1 MKKIFLTLSVLFL
14 LQFSYAQKWHSI
26 ENNTKESYSTNL
38 IQSTDESIVVDV
50 SLNGFFTKE
59 VKTSRAASVVVSNND
74 MAPLM
79 EVGQPDVPSLSIP
92 VIIDDFSKMDVR
104 VTKLEYIDYHDVEV
118 APSRGDFPRSV
129 NPDDVP
135 YQYGD
140 VYEQDAFFPSS
151 NVRLDSPYI
160 LRDFRAQNIIVT
172 PFSYNPVTKT
182 LRVYH
187 KMRVEVFA
195 TEGDAVNVK
204 TRRSN
209 NIILDSEYKNM
220 YASRF
225 INYQESNSK
234 YDVFEEEGDMIIIC
248 HDAFMD
254 AMQPLVE
261 WKRSTGRNTTMVG
274 TSVTGTDSDGI
285 KEYLSTQY
293 ANNPNLVHV
302 LLVGD
307 YAQLPGKYLN
317 ESGYD
322 YDGYSDW
329 WFGQLEGNDRYNE
342 LIVGRFSA
350 ETVEHVTTQVD
361 KVIYYEKDMPSN
373 STWLKV
379 GQGVSKREGSSGH
392 NGEDDYQHIDKIR
405 EDLLDYNYTTV
416 HRDYSNVS
424 GVSSSAAI
432 VSEHINSGVSI
443 INYCNHGTPT
453 SWGVFSYNNAKVNE
467 LTNDN
472 KLPYI
477 ISVACNNGEYTYY
490 SQPCFAETWMR
501 ATNESTG
508 NPTGAIG
515 GMFSYISQPWVPPM
529 YAQDEMNDVLIE
541 SYSNNIKRTMG
552 GVSLCGNMKMLDL
565 GHNTISYYGT
575 YNTWHLFGDPSLTL
589 RNNTPQNIN
598 VSHSQ
603 EMSKYSTHFAVLSSD
618 AEGANATL
626 TRNGELLGTAKI
638 TNGSAMILFEPTM
651 TEGEAT
657 LTVFGFNKKTY
668 QATISIVENA
678 DEDLVAVASAEP
690 ACIVE
695 GSSSNLTVDAYGG
708 SYNYTYSW
716 TPATNLNNANIQS
729 PVATPAA
736 TTTYTCTVS
745 DGEKSAS
752 SSVTVTVITAP
763 QNVVTNVD
771 GNDVNLSWDASA
783 DGAFYKVFRNNT
795 LIATNIY
802 GTSFIDH
809 NMDAGEYRYELSTVY
824 NGMESSKSDEVVVII
839 YDLEVTA
846 FANPGFIAEG
856 DSASLIATATGCGGD
871 LTFRWEPA
879 EFVLDPNA
887 STTKAVP
894 VETTTFT
901 VTVTC
906 GSQTASA
913 STILKVLVHPENLT
927 AEIDGNDVVLNWE
940 SVEDADYYQVLRNGA
955 IYCSFVEGTTYV
967 DEDAQAGSYC
977 YTVHSICNA
986 LQSYESNEACVEI
999 ESACVPPKNL
1009 RAEYYWYDGEFGALT
1024 DWDKQESSVELTE
1037 FRIYR
1042 SIDNV
1047 DYKLIGNLVNV
1058 PSMTHYQYSDINN
1071 TEGTYYYKVSAYYA
1085 NTDCES
1091 EFAIA
1096 ENSDDDYVVVDV
1108 NSINENDFNKLSVYP
1123 NPVKDKLNIKANQIK
1138 SLSIVNMM
1146 GQSVLRQEVDVD
1158 EFVLDVSSLD
1168 TGMYLLNVETE
1179 SGVVTRQINIIK

>member
-1 MKKIFLTLSVLFL
+1 MKRLFLTLSVLFL
-14 LQFSYAQKWHSI
+14 LQFSYAQKWYSI
-26 ENNTKESYSTNL
+26 ENNCNESYSTQL

-59 VKTSRAASVVVSNND
+59 VKTSRAASVVVYNND

-79 EVGQPDVPSLSIP
+79 EIGQPDVPSLSIP
-92 VIIDDFSKMDVR
+92 IIIDDFSKMAVR
-104 VTKLEYIDYHDVEV
+104 VTKLEYIDYHDVEI

-129 NPDDVP
+129 NPDNVP
-135 YQYGD
+135 YQYGE

-151 NVRLDSPYI
+151 NVKLDSPYI
-160 LRDFRAQNIIVT
+160 IRDFRAQNIILT
-172 PFSYNPVTKT
+172 PFSYNPITKT

-187 KMRVEVFA
+187 KMRVEVFN
-195 TEGDAVNVK
+195 TKGEAVNVK
-204 TRRSN
+204 TRHSN
-209 NIILDSEYKNM
+209 NIVLDTEYKNM

-225 INYQESNSK
+225 INYQASSSK

-248 HDAFMD
+248 HDAFME

-261 WKRSTGRNTTMVG
+261 WKRATGRNTTMVG
-274 TSVTGTDSDGI
+274 TSVTGTDADGI
-285 KEYLSTQY
+285 KEYLLAQY
-293 ANNPNLVHV
+293 ESNPKLVHV

-307 YAQLPGKYLN
+307 HAQLPGKYLN

-329 WFGQLEGNDRYNE
+329 WFGQLEGDDRYNE

-379 GQGVSKREGSSGH
+379 GQGVSKRENSTGH
-392 NGEDDYQHIDKIR
+392 NSEDDYQHIDNIR
-405 EDLLDYNYTTV
+405 EDLLNYNYTTV
-416 HRDYSNVS
+416 HRDYSNVT
-424 GVSSSAAI
+424 GVTSSAAI
-432 VSEHINSGVSI
+432 VSDHINSGVSI

-515 GMFSYISQPWVPPM
+515 GMFSYISQPWIPPM
-529 YAQDEMNDVLIE
+529 YAQDEMNDVLVE

-565 GHNTISYYGT
+565 GHNSLSYYGT

-589 RNNTPQNIN
+589 RNNLPQSMN
-598 VSHSQ
+598 VSHSS
-603 EMSKYSTHFAVLSSD
+603 EMSKYSTHFMVSATYG
-618 AEGANATL
+618 EGANATL

-638 TNGSAMILFEPTM
+638 TNGNAMITFEATM

-668 QATISIVENA
+668 QATINIVENV
-678 DEDLVAVASAEP
+678 DEDLFVIASADP
-690 ACIVE
+690 TLVAAGTPV
-695 GSSSNLTVDAYGG
+695 NLNADAFGG

-716 TPATNLNNANIQS
+716 SPEEDLNDANIQS
-729 PVATPAA
+729 PIATPTE
-736 TTTYTCTVS
+736 TTTYTCVVN
-745 DGEKSAS
+745 DGETTATA
-752 SSVTVTVITAP
+752 SVTVTVITP
-763 QNVVTNVD
+763 PTNITATVE
-771 GNDVNLSWDASA
+771 GNNVNLSWDGVC
-783 DGAFYKVFRNNT
+783 DGAFYKIYRNNI
-795 LIATNIY
+795 LIVTNY
-802 GTSFIDH
+802 YNTSFVDDDL
-809 NMDAGEYRYELSTVY
+809 DAGVYSYTIKTVY
-824 NGMESSKSDEVVVII
+824 GSIESPKSNEVVATI

-887 STTKAVP
+887 STTKATP
-894 VETTTFT
+894 LETTTFT

-906 GSQTASA
+906 GSQTATA

-927 AEIDGNDVVLNWE
+927 AEIDGNDVILNWE
-940 SVEDADYYQVLRNGA
+940 SVEEADYYQVLRNGA
-955 IYCSFVEGTTYV
+955 VYCSFVEGTTYV
-967 DEDAQAGSYC
+967 DEDVEAGNYC

-999 ESACVPPKNL
+999 ESTCVPPKNL
-1009 RAEYYWYDGEFGALT
+1009 SAEYYWYDGEFGALI

-1042 SIDNV
+1042 SFDNV

-1096 ENSDDDYVVVDV
+1096 ENSNEDYVVLDV
-1108 NSINENDFNKLSVYP
+1108 NSINENDFNKLRIYP
-1123 NPVKDKLNIKANQIK
+1123 NPVKNKLNIMANQIK

-1168 TGMYLLNVETE
+1168 SGMYLLNVETGN
-1179 SGVVTRQINIIK
+1179 GVVTRQINIIK